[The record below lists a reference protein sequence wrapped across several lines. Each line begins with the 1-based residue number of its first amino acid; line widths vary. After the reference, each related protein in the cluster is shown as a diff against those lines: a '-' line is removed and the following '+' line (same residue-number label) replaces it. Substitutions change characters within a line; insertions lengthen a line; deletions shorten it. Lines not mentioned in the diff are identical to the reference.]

1 VKDKRPV
8 RASRSAEPTLG
19 SRPTSRPKGDAG
31 AAADKGPQSKHR
43 AAKTTDDRKG
53 HSGGNHRSDTNNQRG
68 KSPKGAAPRAGG
80 SSRSSKSGQ
89 ATAGL
94 LSRYLA
100 LTILESVIRDQT
112 SLDTAIPDSL
122 SDERFADLAP
132 RDKAFARLLAM
143 TVLRHHVDLQA
154 LVDNFLA
161 KPLAANAER
170 IRIILM
176 AGAAELTL
184 LSIAPH
190 AAISTA
196 VELTR
201 LSAKTLHFDKLANA
215 ILRRISE
222 QGTKLL
228 AENGSPAANFP
239 EWMITGWSEAYGKET
254 AARIAAASLQEAAL
268 DLTTREEPIGWA
280 ERLDAI
286 VLPTATLRRAA
297 GGRIEDL
304 DGYKEGGWWVQDA
317 AAALP
322 AKLLNP
328 APGATVL
335 DLCAAPGGKTAQL
348 CATGANVTAIDVSE
362 TRMQRLRIN
371 LDRLGFDANTI
382 SADAT
387 TWRSLDAFDH
397 ILIDAPCTATGTI
410 RRHPDILHLKREGDT
425 ERLAE
430 MQQRLLRNAGG
441 LIAVGGTLLYCT
453 CSLEPIECE
462 HQVENF
468 LNDPGNGTRQ
478 FERRPITAA
487 EIGHQSD
494 WITAVGDLRTFP
506 FHLPH
511 ENPALAGI
519 DGFFAAR
526 LVRTA

>member
-1 VKDKRPV
+1 LEEYVKDKRPV

-19 SRPTSRPKGDAG
+19 ARRTDNPKSDAG
-31 AAADKGPQSKHR
+31 AGSEKGPRPKHR
-43 AAKTTDDRKG
+43 TAKA
-53 HSGGNHRSDTNNQRG
+53 GGNRGSQRG
-68 KSPKGAAPRAGG
+68 KPPKGAAPRPGTP
-80 SSRSSKSGQ
+80 SRAVKGR

-100 LTILESVIRDQT
+100 LTILEAVIRDQT
-112 SLDTAIPDSL
+112 SLDTAIPDAL

-154 LVDNFLA
+154 LIDTFLA

-215 ILRRISE
+215 ILRRVSE
-222 QGTKLL
+222 KGAKIL
-228 AENGSPAANFP
+228 AERNNPAANFP
-239 EWMITGWSEAYGKET
+239 EWMIAGWQEAYGAES
-254 AARIAAASLQEAAL
+254 AGRIAAASLQEAAL
-268 DLTTREEPIGWA
+268 DLTAKEDAIGWA
-280 ERLDAI
+280 ARLDAI
-286 VLPTATLRRAA
+286 VLPTGTLRRAA

-322 AKLLNP
+322 AKLLGP
-328 APGATVL
+328 KPGATVL

-348 CATGANVTAIDVSE
+348 CATGADVTAVDVSA
-362 TRMQRLRIN
+362 TRMQRLRTN

-387 TWRSLDAFDH
+387 TWRSLEPFDH

-410 RRHPDILHLKREGDT
+410 RRHPDILHLKRQGDT

-441 LIAVGGTLLYCT
+441 LIAVGGTIIYCT
-453 CSLEPIECE
+453 CSLEPVECE
-462 HQVENF
+462 RQVDAF
-468 LNDPGNGTRQ
+468 LNDPGPGTRR
-478 FERRPITAA
+478 FERRPITSA

-494 WITAVGDLRTFP
+494 WITPAGDLRTFP
-506 FHLPH
+506 FHLAH